1 LDDERN
7 APKLPRGENASK
19 FQQLLNAVFQ
29 RITPADQ
36 SRTQTQWISWLE
48 DLLDQLDFYPRT
60 DNERDQ
66 TAANVFREVLRSL
79 VLVESVTGVRPVIY
93 EDFIGDLFSTLQSK
107 GTHEPF
113 HRNRP
118 ELLIARLTEAR
129 GIRFKA
135 VAILGLS
142 EGSFPVNEK
151 PDPFLDEELRLA
163 LGLEPRLNREQA
175 GLFYQAVTRTNQ
187 YLLLTRPYLSAD
199 GEPWEESSYW
209 SATKKLFDHSTITRV
224 NPEQPLPLTE
234 TASSQELLF
243 EAVRTSELPKRYA
256 EFLHR
261 WQNLQQVR
269 EVLHARRAKEANSP
283 YEGDLALLAE
293 SINQRYPENYTW
305 SATRLENFSN
315 CPYQFYVSNLLEL
328 EARELPKLGL
338 DSRQL
343 GSMLHKI
350 LENTYLNTQDRTD
363 LQSLLNS
370 LIVECDREFA
380 DAPRTYGF
388 RPSALWQI
396 EQEQLLEKLK
406 ETIIALVEFSQ
417 WTPTH
422 FEEKFGIGNQSPLTI
437 KLQDESIKIRGV
449 IDRVDRNQEDG
460 TLRVIDYKTGSA
472 HLSPNDLKRGYRLQL
487 PVYALA
493 ARDALKLG
501 TVSDGIY
508 WQIMQAKPSNIRLER
523 FSNNDIKGIEVA
535 FETLLSHLE
544 RIMTGIRSAEFPPQ
558 PPQGGCPDYCP
569 AAQWCWRY
577 TPGW

>member
-1 LDDERN
+1 
-7 APKLPRGENASK
+7 
-19 FQQLLNAVFQ
+19 
-29 RITPADQ
+29 
-36 SRTQTQWISWLE
+36 
-48 DLLDQLDFYPRT
+48 
-60 DNERDQ
+60 
-66 TAANVFREVLRSL
+66 
-79 VLVESVTGVRPVIY
+79 
-93 EDFIGDLFSTLQSK
+93 
-107 GTHEPF
+107 
-113 HRNRP
+113 
-118 ELLIARLTEAR
+118 
-129 GIRFKA
+129 
-135 VAILGLS
+135 
-142 EGSFPVNEK
+142 
-151 PDPFLDEELRLA
+151 
-163 LGLEPRLNREQA
+163 
-175 GLFYQAVTRTNQ
+175 
-187 YLLLTRPYLSAD
+187 
-199 GEPWEESSYW
+199 
-209 SATKKLFDHSTITRV
+209 
-224 NPEQPLPLTE
+224 
-234 TASSQELLF
+234 LLF
-243 EAVRTSELPKRYA
+243 EAVRNRKIPRRYEELLP
-256 EFLHR
+256 R

-283 YEGDLALLAE
+283 YEGDLALLAD

-305 SATRLENFSN
+305 SASRLENFSN

-350 LENTYLNTQDRTD
+350 LENTYLNAQDRTD